1 MKITLENHHFIELQ
15 KKSYSLD
22 HIFLLKLV
30 NEGFDIS
37 ELGEESMKIAGLQ
50 QGLLRKGLITDD
62 SKITINGVEL
72 LLFLESK
79 GQKKIIKKKSVTE
92 FEQWYK
98 TFPGTDTFTYKGKT
112 FTGSRTLRQNPD
124 DCRIKFDKILLEGEY
139 TSKQL
144 IDALNLDVLQKK
156 EASFKEN
163 TNKLKYMQNSS
174 TYLNQKSYEPFIE
187 LLQQGINTKETD
199 RIGATDI

>member
-1 MKITLENHHFIELQ
+1 MKITLENHHFIEIQ

-62 SKITINGVEL
+62 GKSTTHGVEL

-79 GQKKIIKKKSVTE
+79 GQKKIIKKKTVTE

-98 TFPGTDTFTYKGKT
+98 TFPGTDTFTIKGKT
-112 FTGSRTLRQNPD
+112 FEGSRNLRQNPD
-124 DCRIKFDKILLEGEY
+124 DCRVRFDKILLEGEY

-144 IDALNLDVLQKK
+144 IDALNLDVSQKK
-156 EASFKEN
+156 LASFKEN
-163 TNKLKYMQNSS
+163 TNKLKYMQNSL
-174 TYLNQKSYEPFIE
+174 TYLNQRSYEPYIE
-187 LLQQGINTKETD
+187 LLKEGINTKETE

>member
-1 MKITLENHHFIELQ
+1 MTIKLETHHFIELV
-15 KKSYSLD
+15 KRSYSLD

-62 SKITINGVEL
+62 GKITTHGVEL

-79 GQKKIIKKKSVTE
+79 GQKKIIKKKTVTE

-98 TFPGTDTFTYKGKT
+98 TFPGTDTFTIKGKT
-112 FTGSRTLRQNPD
+112 FEGSRNLRQNPD

-144 IDALNLDVLQKK
+144 IDALNLDVSQKK
-156 EASFKEN
+156 LASFKEN
-163 TNKLKYMQNSS
+163 TNKLKYMQNSL
-174 TYLNQKSYEPFIE
+174 TYLNQRSYEPYIE
-187 LLQQGINTKETD
+187 LLKEGINTKETE

>member
-79 GQKKIIKKKSVTE
+79 GQKKIIKKKTVTE

-124 DCRIKFDKILLEGEY
+124 DCRIKFNKIILEGEY
-139 TSKQL
+139 TAKEL

-174 TYLNQKSYEPFIE
+174 TYLNQRSYEPFIE
-187 LLQQGINTKETD
+187 LLQQGIDIKETEK
-199 RIGATDI
+199 IGATDI

>member
-62 SKITINGVEL
+62 SKITTHGVEL

-79 GQKKIIKKKSVTE
+79 GQKKIIKKKTVTE

-98 TFPGTDTFTYKGKT
+98 TFPGTDTFTIKGKT
-112 FTGSRTLRQNPD
+112 FEGSRNLRQNPD
-124 DCRIKFDKILLEGEY
+124 DCRVRFDKILLEGEY

-144 IDALNLDVLQKK
+144 IDALNLDVSQKK
-156 EASFKEN
+156 LASFKEN
-163 TNKLKYMQNSS
+163 TNKLKYMQNSL
-174 TYLNQKSYEPFIE
+174 TYLNQRSYEPYIE
-187 LLQQGINTKETD
+187 LLKEGINIKETD
-199 RIGATDI
+199 SIGATDI

>member
-22 HIFLLKLV
+22 HVFLLKLV

-37 ELGEESMKIAGLQ
+37 ELGEENVKIAGLQ

-62 SKITINGVEL
+62 GKITTHGVEL

-79 GQKKIIKKKSVTE
+79 GQKKIIKKKTVTE

-98 TFPGTDTFTYKGKT
+98 TFPGTDTFTIKGKT
-112 FTGSRTLRQNPD
+112 FEGSRNLRQNPD
-124 DCRIKFDKILLEGEY
+124 DCRVRFDKILLEGEY

-144 IDALNLDVLQKK
+144 IDALNLDVSQKK
-156 EASFKEN
+156 LASFKEN
-163 TNKLKYMQNSS
+163 TNKLKYMQNSL
-174 TYLNQKSYEPFIE
+174 TYLNQRSYEPYIE
-187 LLQQGINTKETD
+187 LLKEGINTKETD